1 MQYTLSSG
9 SFSRFVGYQAQYEQK
24 ELIIFQPAL
33 LPRIR
38 CLPKAFQG
46 GKWGRWISFL
56 GMFGVGS
63 YAAIFGADA
72 GSLVGLLWIC
82 LGILQS
88 VGGHTRPLKIVQ
100 SGVILAY

>member
-1 MQYTLSSG
+1 
-9 SFSRFVGYQAQYEQK
+9 
-24 ELIIFQPAL
+24 
-33 LPRIR
+33 
-38 CLPKAFQG
+38 
-46 GKWGRWISFL
+46 
-56 GMFGVGS
+56 MFGVGS

-100 SGVILAY
+100 SGVILAYQALVVWAPVVESFFGAFSSANLGAGRWQ